1 MRRGIQHPARAVP
14 LAFVLLIAVGTVV
27 LMLPASRAGG
37 GAAPA
42 VTALFTAAGASCG
55 ALAIVDTATYWSGF
69 GKAAILVLMQ
79 VGGLGIM
86 TLATLLGLLVSRRL
100 GLRTRMAAQSE
111 TNTLSLGDVRTVL
124 RGIAITT
131 GIVEAVTA
139 VIIAGRLV
147 LAHDFGL
154 AKAIWFGVF
163 HSVSAFCN
171 AGYALFSDN
180 LMGFVADPWVS
191 ITVAVASL
199 IGGLGFPVVIELWR
213 EWRMPGAWTI
223 HTKLT
228 VLGTAILTVGG
239 MLLLLAFE
247 WTNEKTFGPLDLA
260 GKLVAAFFAS
270 VTPRT
275 AGFNTI
281 DYAHATPETL
291 AVTDGLMFIGAG
303 SAGTAGGIKLTT
315 FFLLAFVI
323 WAEIRGQSDVTAFN
337 RRIGSQTVRQAL
349 TVALLGVGLVATG
362 TVALLILTDHSLD
375 RVLFESAS
383 AFGSVGLSAGV
394 TSTLSAPAQVVL
406 VILMYVGRVGTIS
419 VATALALRDRPL
431 LYRLPKERPIVG

>member
-14 LAFVLLIAVGTVV
+14 LAFLLLIAVGTVV
-27 LMLPASRAGG
+27 LMLPVARAGG
-37 GAAPA
+37 GAAPV

-55 ALAIVDTATYWSGF
+55 ALAVVDTATYWSAF
-69 GKAAILVLMQ
+69 GKVVVLLLMQ

-100 GLRTRMAAQSE
+100 GLRTRIAAQSE

-131 GIVEAVTA
+131 ASVEGVAA
-139 VIIAGRLV
+139 VIIAGRLA
-147 LAHDFGL
+147 LAYDFGL
-154 AKAIWFGVF
+154 LKALWFGVF
-163 HSVSAFCN
+163 HAVSAFCN

-180 LMGFVADPWVS
+180 LMGFVADPWIS

-213 EWRMPGAWTI
+213 EWRRPTGWTI

-228 VLGTAILTVGG
+228 VLGTAILTAGG
-239 MLLLLAFE
+239 MLLVLAFE
-247 WTNEKTFGPLDLA
+247 WTNRGTFGPLSVA

-275 AGFNTI
+275 AGFNSI
-281 DYAHATPETL
+281 DYAAATHETL

-303 SAGTAGGIKLTT
+303 SAGTGGGIKLTT
-315 FFLLAFVI
+315 FFLLGFVI
-323 WAEIRGQSDVTAFN
+323 WAEIRGEPDVTVFH
-337 RRIGSQTVRQAL
+337 RRVGSQTIRQAL
-349 TVALLGVGLVATG
+349 TVALLGVGLVAMATM
-362 TVALLILTDHSLD
+362 ALLMLTDHSLD
-375 RVLFESAS
+375 VILFECLS
-383 AFGSVGLSAGV
+383 AFGSAGMSAGV

-419 VATALALRDRPL
+419 VATALALRNRPV

>member
-1 MRRGIQHPARAVP
+1 VRRGIQHPARAVP
-14 LAFVLLIAVGTVV
+14 LAFLLLIAVGTVV
-27 LMLPASRAGG
+27 LMLPVSRAGG
-37 GAAPA
+37 GAAP
-42 VTALFTAAGASCG
+42 VITALFTAAGASCG
-55 ALAIVDTATYWSGF
+55 ALAIVDTATYWSAF
-69 GKAAILVLMQ
+69 GKVAILLLMQ

-100 GLRTRMAAQSE
+100 GLRTRIAAQSE

-124 RGIAITT
+124 RGIAVTT
-131 GIVEAVTA
+131 ASVEAVAA
-139 VIIAGRLV
+139 VVIAVRLMVTYDYGV
-147 LAHDFGL
+147 L
-154 AKAIWFGVF
+154 KAIWFGVF
-163 HSVSAFCN
+163 HAVSAFCN

-180 LMGFVADPWVS
+180 LMGFVADPWIS

-213 EWRMPGAWTI
+213 EWRRPGGWTI

-239 MLLLLAFE
+239 MLLVLAFE
-247 WTNEKTFGPLDLA
+247 WTNRNTFGPLTVA

-275 AGFNTI
+275 AGFNSI
-281 DYAHATPETL
+281 DYAVASHETL

-303 SAGTAGGIKLTT
+303 SAGTGGGIKLTT
-315 FFLLAFVI
+315 FLLLGFVI
-323 WAEIRGQSDVTAFN
+323 WAEIRGEPDVTLFG
-337 RRIGSQTVRQAL
+337 RRVGSHTVRQAL
-349 TVALLGVGLVATG
+349 TVALLGVGV
-362 TVALLILTDHSLD
+362 VALATMALLMLTDHSLD
-375 RVLFESAS
+375 VILFECLS
-383 AFGSVGLSAGV
+383 AFGSVGLSAGI

-406 VILMYVGRVGTIS
+406 VILMYVGRVGIIAA
-419 VATALALRDRPL
+419 ATALALRDRPV